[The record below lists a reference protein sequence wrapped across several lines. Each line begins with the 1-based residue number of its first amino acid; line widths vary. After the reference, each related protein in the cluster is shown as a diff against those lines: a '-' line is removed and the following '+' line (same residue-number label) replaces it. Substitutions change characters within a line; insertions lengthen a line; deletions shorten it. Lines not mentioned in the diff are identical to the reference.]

1 MTVSRSYTGKSYTFI
16 DSVHMSQNATV
27 WLGFLPDS
35 LELHPDALSSKPQVH
50 LSRVIQQTQ
59 SDCYMLAPSW
69 GHRHKG
75 AAPTLGAP
83 CLDSGQGCTWVGFMR
98 HGPLSC
104 VHSHGDQRRVL

>member
-83 CLDSGQGCTWVGFMR
+83 CPDSGQGCTWVGFMR